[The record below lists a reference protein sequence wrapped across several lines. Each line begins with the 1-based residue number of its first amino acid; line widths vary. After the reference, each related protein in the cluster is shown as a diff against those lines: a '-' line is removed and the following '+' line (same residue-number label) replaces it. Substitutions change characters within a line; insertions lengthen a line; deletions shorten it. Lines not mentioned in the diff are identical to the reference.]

1 MEKIRIFFKHPIL
14 LSRSKNDNREGVIA
28 SRELAL
34 KLFEET
40 KNERELEI
48 ARTKLLKAASLG
60 DKAAIIK
67 IAECYK
73 DGSYGFRQN
82 PDKSLHWF
90 GYILQKD
97 SKLQQQSRVLYASGI
112 VPSNTRLVTPP
123 SDEELKF
130 VVSSC
135 IELLGSMNDLKKD
148 GNILLNSLRERNN
161 ELNGQSI
168 NNEEESVSDVILDDS
183 ENELTSSDQEY
194 ISENTEQ
201 LKDNSNELTNSDQ
214 EYISESIEQLG
225 DSLSNITEINNSSE
239 FSSDE
244 SRGLE

>member
-1 MEKIRIFFKHPIL
+1 
-14 LSRSKNDNREGVIA
+14 
-28 SRELAL
+28 
-34 KLFEET
+34 
-40 KNERELEI
+40 
-48 ARTKLLKAASLG
+48 
-60 DKAAIIK
+60 
-67 IAECYK
+67 
-73 DGSYGFRQN
+73 
-82 PDKSLHWF
+82 
-90 GYILQKD
+90 
-97 SKLQQQSRVLYASGI
+97 
-112 VPSNTRLVTPP
+112 
-123 SDEELKF
+123 
-130 VVSSC
+130 
-135 IELLGSMNDLKKD
+135 MNDLKKD